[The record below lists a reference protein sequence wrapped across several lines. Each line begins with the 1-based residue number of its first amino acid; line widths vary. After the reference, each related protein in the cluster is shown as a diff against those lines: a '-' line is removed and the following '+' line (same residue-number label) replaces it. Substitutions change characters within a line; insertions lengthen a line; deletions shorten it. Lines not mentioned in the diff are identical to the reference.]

1 MLKIKDDVDLKELEN
16 YGFTGYIRE
25 YSRKYNNDII
35 TCIDKE
41 TREIRDIDT
50 DYKFLMMKDLGE
62 SKRVNDLI
70 KDGLVEKVKDEYM
83 DTIDIKI
90 PIEAPKEKSSTL
102 SFEQLQQRIDKAIEI
117 TNKILMNNADNRMI
131 CNEEEKEYFDWLDS
145 EMLKQEKILKGS
157 DSNE

>member
-1 MLKIKDDVDLKELEN
+1 MLKIKDNVNLKELEK

-70 KDGLVEKVKDEYM
+70 KADLVEKV
-83 DTIDIKI
+83 
-90 PIEAPKEKSSTL
+90 
-102 SFEQLQQRIDKAIEI
+102 
-117 TNKILMNNADNRMI
+117 
-131 CNEEEKEYFDWLDS
+131 
-145 EMLKQEKILKGS
+145 
-157 DSNE
+157 DSNER